1 MDKVQQLNNVNNRLI
16 TIEQCG
22 NKGTKDDAAAATV
35 VKELEAQSRHV
46 IEDTAHLPTRE
57 GKQLIV
63 LGCLRDHPRDEKH
76 TFATPPKTGPSPK
89 APLLAKDSS
98 APISYPIFQPHYRK
112 LSVPTFNGKEHPLPW
127 LNRCEFFR
135 ISGSPT
141 TKRCGMHLFN

>member
-16 TIEQCG
+16 AIEQGG
-22 NKGTKDDAAAATV
+22 NKGTKDDAIAPTV

-57 GKQLIV
+57 GKQLVV
-63 LGCLRDHPRDEKH
+63 LGRLRDHPVDEEH

-89 APLLAKDSS
+89 APLPAKDSF

-112 LSVPTFNGKEHPLPW
+112 LSIPTFNGKEYPLPW
-127 LNRCEFFR
+127 FNRCEFFR
-135 ISGSPT
+135 TSGSPT
-141 TKRCGMHLFN
+141 TKRCDMHLFN